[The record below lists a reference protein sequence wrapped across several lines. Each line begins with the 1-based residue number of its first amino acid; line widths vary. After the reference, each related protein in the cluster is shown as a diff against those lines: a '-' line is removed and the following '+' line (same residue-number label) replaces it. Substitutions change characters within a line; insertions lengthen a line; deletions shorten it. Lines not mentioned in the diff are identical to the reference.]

1 MDMSFNSLSLVHL
14 WARLVYEQCVEKMYY
29 KAALI
34 FFCHLSI
41 LLFARNGNE
50 SNAVNIHI
58 RCPNYS
64 TYIHYKSN
72 NVNKAFVCYTE

>member
-1 MDMSFNSLSLVHL
+1 MDMSLNSLSLVHL
-14 WARLVYEQCVEKMYY
+14 WARLVYEQCVEKTCN

-34 FFCHLSI
+34 FFCLLSI

-50 SNAVNIHI
+50 SSAANIHI
-58 RCPNYS
+58 LCPNYS

-72 NVNKAFVCYTE
+72 NVNKAFLYYIE